1 MPDPGPLAGEPRDRK
16 YYQPRLARAGTWLVW
31 WVLLMSLWVMLD
43 DSLATDELLVGAGA
57 AAIAALVAELATYLA
72 FTARDDLPAAVVGYT
87 CHGLVS
93 IKPDRSLGGGCM
105 SRQHQTSRREN
116 STPGPER
123 PSWLFL
129 VTGGLVYAGALL
141 GMWIVLA
148 GQPDAQDLA
157 VGSVAA
163 VLAVSVGYLLSQR
176 GKMVPSVRAADLRTL
191 AAVPWQVV
199 VETGQ
204 VFALA
209 ARKASGRPAAPG
221 ALHTVPLD
229 AGPDVRGWP
238 AARREAVLTALLSA
252 APNTVVVDI
261 DMEAGTA
268 LVHQLAGAPQ
278 PDARP
283 APPG

>member
-1 MPDPGPLAGEPRDRK
+1 
-16 YYQPRLARAGTWLVW
+16 
-31 WVLLMSLWVMLD
+31 
-43 DSLATDELLVGAGA
+43 
-57 AAIAALVAELATYLA
+57 
-72 FTARDDLPAAVVGYT
+72 
-87 CHGLVS
+87 
-93 IKPDRSLGGGCM
+93 M
-105 SRQHQTSRREN
+105 SRRHQTGQRGDSA
-116 STPGPER
+116 PGPER
-123 PSWLFL
+123 PRWLFL

-163 VLAVSVGYLLSQR
+163 VLAVGVGYLLSQR
-176 GKMVPSVRAADLRTL
+176 GKMVPSVRAADLRML

-209 ARKASGRPAAPG
+209 ARKASGRPVAPG
-221 ALHTVPLD
+221 ALRTVPLD

-268 LVHQLAGAPQ
+268 LVHQLISASQA
-278 PDARP
+278 DARP
-283 APPG
+283 ALPG